1 MPGRR
6 NVMQTNKAE
15 SIQPAQETIPMI
27 FKKFWFLAPALLIYL
42 ALAVVLMTKYVHS
55 HDATNS
61 QNMEQIFDAPDS
73 NVEYR

>member
-1 MPGRR
+1 
-6 NVMQTNKAE
+6 
-15 SIQPAQETIPMI
+15 MI

-61 QNMEQIFDAPDS
+61 QNMEQIIDAPDS